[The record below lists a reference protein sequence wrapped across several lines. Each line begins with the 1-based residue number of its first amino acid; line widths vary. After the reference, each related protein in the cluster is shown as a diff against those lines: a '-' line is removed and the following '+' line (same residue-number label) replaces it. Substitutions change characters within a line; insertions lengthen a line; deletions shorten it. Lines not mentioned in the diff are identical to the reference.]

1 MALNISAKEVNEL
14 RQKTGSGMMDCK
26 KALVQAEGDFNKA
39 IDILRKK
46 GQKVSEARSNRE
58 TSEGI
63 VIYKLNSSED
73 KASILSFTCETDFV
87 AKNEEFKDLASKI
100 LDLAFDNSLNS
111 VGDILKKDL
120 YSNTVE
126 QHIVNLI
133 GKIGEKIEIT
143 EYKTLEGGK
152 IVPYIHAGNKLGVL
166 VSLSNVSSVDY
177 ISVGKDVAM
186 QIAAMNPIAINS
198 DQVDQSVIDKEI
210 EIGKDQARK
219 EGKTEQIIDRA
230 FDSKGGDIR
239 DEDLKIISV
248 LSEVTISEIKTRDH
262 LEKYVKK
269 EMNTLAPNISS
280 IAGENIG
287 ARLIAKAGSLEKLAR
302 LPSSTIQILGA
313 EKALFRA
320 LKTASKPPKHGILFQ
335 HDDIHAAPKW
345 QRCKIA
351 RSLASKIAIAARVDA
366 YRGVKMDGSIETSLK
381 NRIDEI
387 KKLKKPKFKKQSQ
400 SDSFVSNRSSRGSL
414 RDDKPR
420 YKQYSKYG
428 KIKRRSQSV
437 HKSDRR
443 SKYEKSSANTKD
455 LRRSKAHNKSKR
467 RSKSGRK
474 TQS

>member
-87 AKNEEFKDLASKI
+87 AKNEKFKELASKI

-198 DQVDQSVIDKEI
+198 DQVDQSVVDKEI

-219 EGKTEQIIDRA
+219 EGKPEQII
-230 FDSKGGDIR
+230 
-239 DEDLKIISV
+239 EKIAQGK
-248 LSEVTISEIKTRDH
+248 LQKFF
-262 LEKYVKK
+262 K
-269 EMNTLAPNISS
+269 ENTLLN
-280 IAGENIG
+280 
-287 ARLIAKAGSLEKLAR
+287 
-302 LPSSTIQILGA
+302 Q
-313 EKALFRA
+313 
-320 LKTASKPPKHGILFQ
+320 
-335 HDDIHAAPKW
+335 
-345 QRCKIA
+345 
-351 RSLASKIAIAARVDA
+351 
-366 YRGVKMDGSIETSLK
+366 
-381 NRIDEI
+381 
-387 KKLKKPKFKKQSQ
+387 
-400 SDSFVSNRSSRGSL
+400 SFVKDNSLTVKSYLATFSSELSVDKFL
-414 RDDKPR
+414 RI
-420 YKQYSKYG
+420 SIG
-428 KIKRRSQSV
+428 
-437 HKSDRR
+437 
-443 SKYEKSSANTKD
+443 
-455 LRRSKAHNKSKR
+455 
-467 RSKSGRK
+467 
-474 TQS
+474 